1 MESQLAM
8 PQTHLTHARS
18 SSICRITNQYLK
30 FADHCEDGPER
41 PRKAPGINLALV
53 WFPFSFPP
61 STEASGLSVYYVRLG
76 SRQLTPLPTLS
87 RSSQPEETGNGWLL
101 ATRESRCQMCP
112 VIRKILQFW
121 HSLRAERQKQP
132 IMEGESSTQ
141 AVPEA
146 SNHRHSLLHGGC
158 GGPGGVGHGLC
169 SSGPVFF

>member
-1 MESQLAM
+1 
-8 PQTHLTHARS
+8 
-18 SSICRITNQYLK
+18 
-30 FADHCEDGPER
+30 
-41 PRKAPGINLALV
+41 
-53 WFPFSFPP
+53 
-61 STEASGLSVYYVRLG
+61 
-76 SRQLTPLPTLS
+76 
-87 RSSQPEETGNGWLL
+87 
-101 ATRESRCQMCP
+101 MCP

-169 SSGPVFF
+169 SSGPVFFWSIWLSPGICRPRSWAWTWHCSSRASQPSYSNFFKNHYKYFLPLLVNLYSLFPFSPPSLSSPSLPLLPFLSFFNNNMHYFLSVWLWNWFLTPPFINVFITHLL